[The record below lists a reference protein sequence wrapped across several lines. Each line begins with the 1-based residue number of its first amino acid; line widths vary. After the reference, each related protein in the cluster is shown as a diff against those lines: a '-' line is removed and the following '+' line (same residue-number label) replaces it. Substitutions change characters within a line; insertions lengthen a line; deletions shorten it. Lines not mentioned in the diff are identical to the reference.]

1 MYSKGYH
8 VVAAPLLCECQIFFQ
23 SPSTAGNVE
32 KSKRSTRASGNCLSG
47 VFGVELITIGC
58 EMLLKGCSLLLIPRR
73 DAGSLL
79 RLPLRQ
85 TAAGLPLGCADPNRA
100 HDRALGLTVL
110 SLDLS

>member
-58 EMLLKGCSLLLIPRR
+58 EMLLKGCSLLLILRR

>member
-1 MYSKGYH
+1 
-8 VVAAPLLCECQIFFQ
+8 
-23 SPSTAGNVE
+23 
-32 KSKRSTRASGNCLSG
+32 
-47 VFGVELITIGC
+47 
-58 EMLLKGCSLLLIPRR
+58 MLLKGCSLLLIPRR